1 MLIDDDK
8 SNIFSFS
15 QNFVIQMSVLY
26 FLRCTY
32 GETYPDCQTLEDD
45 HAKEICEL
53 STMQTGCRCHLANMN
68 KYTFDVWVKMPI
80 DNDTSHDIKIVASD
94 WFKETLMKIRENDEV
109 YFRASLL
116 NNLGNVWP
124 ELRLYYI
131 ECKSCDHV
139 PGHVAYGSKTFLT
152 ETSWNILNVVRKG
165 LFEMWNFFFAPVVE
179 LKVAKETNPMEI
191 GGSNEA
197 Q

>member
-1 MLIDDDK
+1 MTDAALLSRLYISLK
-8 SNIFSFS
+8 IRPIKF
-15 QNFVIQMSVLY
+15 SVLY
-26 FLRCTY
+26 FPRCIY
-32 GETYPDCQTLEDD
+32 GETYPDCQTLGDD

-53 STMQTGCRCHLANMN
+53 STMRSGRRCHLLNMN

-80 DNDTSHDIKIVASD
+80 DNDTTLDIKIVASD
-94 WFKETLMKIRENDEV
+94 WFKETLMKIREKDKV

-116 NNLGNVWP
+116 NNLGNICP

-131 ECKSCDHV
+131 ECMSCDHV

-152 ETSWNILNVVRKG
+152 ETSWNILNVVYKG

-179 LKVAKETNPMEI
+179 LKVAKNTSSLDIKDSDEV
-191 GGSNEA
+191 
-197 Q
+197 